1 MPRAADGGAA
11 ARCSGGHGASHSRL
25 RGAVHAGLQRGARSR
40 PIAQHF
46 SMTYAVP
53 HRQRRI
59 LFVEQ
64 FYYPDGWGGAEL
76 PLDLTIHLA
85 RSGLEVEV
93 ICGADQYAPVEGEP
107 PPDPR
112 LHGIRMRRIPALL
125 RGNIHRG
132 KLVRQLWFYLA
143 LLPLLLFRRPPDV
156 FVAQTN
162 PPLAVI
168 LVAAAARIC
177 AK

>member
-46 SMTYAVP
+46 SMSYAVP

-85 RSGLEVEV
+85 GLGFEVEV
-93 ICGADQYAPVEGEP
+93 ICGSDQYAPVEGEP

-112 LHGIRMRRIPALL
+112 SHGIRIRRIPALL

-132 KLVRQLWFYLA
+132 KLLRQLWFYLA
-143 LLPLLLFRRPPDV
+143 LLPLLCFGGRPVGLSRRPI
-156 FVAQTN
+156 
-162 PPLAVI
+162 PPLRWF
-168 LVAAAARIC
+168 LWPP
-177 AK
+177 